1 MLGRVLESNKAIL
14 VSNRISMFPFS
25 IRIHKYAFLVFLLAG
40 IVYGQKAKSPAGVL
54 PQVFSGWQMD
64 THAVKTSTDPAV
76 ADPTDFPVLKEYGFT
91 DVQSATFTRNGRKM
105 EIKAARFNDASG
117 AFGAYTY
124 YVQPQM
130 QNEKIGD
137 QAASSNERILFFK
150 GNVLIDATIE
160 HMTAMSAADLRSLAD
175 SLPKPKGNEA
185 ALPTVTGNLPPQSLE
200 KNTTRYIVGPEGANR
215 LGSPIPAPMIDFTKG
230 AEVALGKY
238 RTSQGAAVVTVIGY
252 PTPQIA
258 KERMTAMQSASLPGG
273 PFYFKRTGPYL
284 VAVNG
289 NISADEAQSL
299 LASVNY
305 DADVTWNQPTK
316 PKPVE
321 DRAGFIVALILL
333 CIVVILGA
341 LVFGFLFGGLRLL
354 LNRVFPNRTLKHTEG
369 AEIIRL
375 DLK

>member
-1 MLGRVLESNKAIL
+1 MHLFSLKPAYQRPFFLFVIL
-14 VSNRISMFPFS
+14 LSSF
-25 IRIHKYAFLVFLLAG
+25 ALA
-40 IVYGQKAKSPAGVL
+40 KDPTGVL
-54 PQVFSGWQMD
+54 PKTFSGWQMD
-64 THAVKTSTDPAV
+64 AHSAKTSTDPAV
-76 ADPTDFPVLKEYGFT
+76 ADPTDFPVLKEYGFA

-105 EIKAARFNDASG
+105 EIKAARFSDASG

-130 QNEKIGD
+130 QIEKIGD

-150 GNVLIDATIE
+150 GNILIDATIE

-175 SLPKPKGNEA
+175 SLPKPRGNIA

-200 KNTTRYIVGPEGANR
+200 KNTTRYIAGPEAANR

-238 RTSQGAAVVTVIGY
+238 RTSQGEASVTIIGY

-258 KERMTAMQSASLPGG
+258 KERMTAMQSTSIPGG

-289 NISADEAQSL
+289 NADEAQSL

-305 DADVTWNQPTK
+305 DADVTWNQSTK

-321 DRAGFIVALILL
+321 DSAGFIVALILL

-341 LVFGFLFGGLRLL
+341 LVFGFLFGGVRLL
-354 LNRVFPNRTLKHTEG
+354 LNRFFPNRTLKHTEG